1 LPWFQFTGKQML
13 NVGCVLY
20 QKGTEPGTLIAKW
33 SHSEFGSGTGKAIG
47 GPTEGFAGNYFI
59 TYSDDDG
66 REISNHDLCIEIN
79 GTFFNLKWSNSGV
92 IRFLG
97 HGIETPEGLVAG
109 WRSMNRD

>member
-1 LPWFQFTGKQML
+1 
-13 NVGCVLY
+13 
-20 QKGTEPGTLIAKW
+20 
-33 SHSEFGSGTGKAIG
+33 
-47 GPTEGFAGNYFI
+47 
-59 TYSDDDG
+59 
-66 REISNHDLCIEIN
+66 LCIEIN